1 MADGPIQRLWD
12 SMQEYAWN
20 QGRVIKQAPASF
32 ALAVLLACIPI
43 GFVMWRGID
52 ALYNERIAVLQAT
65 IQQLNAL
72 KAEVIPSARTRDPDG
87 VFQLGQQVGRVDL
100 PEIDES
106 KSIAQFHRITGAA
119 NFNTSREFEYRNY
132 VLRIRTIAGETTGDL
147 AGLRTRALVGVECD
161 IVDRR

>member
-72 KAEVIPSARTRDPDG
+72 TKSRGHPISSDATAVQRSILIP
-87 VFQLGQQVGRVDL
+87 
-100 PEIDES
+100 
-106 KSIAQFHRITGAA
+106 
-119 NFNTSREFEYRNY
+119 
-132 VLRIRTIAGETTGDL
+132 
-147 AGLRTRALVGVECD
+147 
-161 IVDRR
+161 